1 MRMDRYNDNE
11 EVNESL
17 KTRTNKNQELY
28 TDVYM
33 NNVCVDIN
41 NLKHFMQEDN
51 DLKENEN
58 LKLIKENKLV
68 DIKYEDKIYNINTL
82 IEEALASK
90 KDDNLKRSIDTKVD
104 DMEINNLIE
113 SINENKKENEKEV
126 NDGLL
131 VDLMPSDNNTAVIP
145 PLETP
150 ILEDNYQEN
159 KINKDEK
166 DEEQEE
172 EQELV
177 NYDENSINELDKDLD
192 SVDDGKNYHIIEE
205 SNELVEDKKELLEE
219 EKDDEI
225 DEEELIFDEKPNRKI
240 VLIVLIIL
248 FLIALVIGFLMYK
261 KIIKI

>member
-1 MRMDRYNDNE
+1 MRMDRYNDSE
-11 EVNESL
+11 EVSESL

-68 DIKYEDKIYNINTL
+68 DVKYEDKIYNINTL

-104 DMEINNLIE
+104 DLEINNLIE
-113 SINENKKENEKEV
+113 SINENKKENEKDV

-131 VDLMPSDNNTAVIP
+131 VDLMPSDNNTVVIP

-150 ILEDNYQEN
+150 ILEDSYQEN

-166 DEEQEE
+166 EEKELDTQDEK
-172 EQELV
+172 
-177 NYDENSINELDKDLD
+177 SINELDKDLN
-192 SVDDGKNYHIIEE
+192 SVDDDKNSHILEE
-205 SNELVEDKKELLEE
+205 NKLVEVDEDKKELLAE
-219 EKDDEI
+219 EKNDEI
-225 DEEELIFDEKPNRKI
+225 DEEEILFDEKPSRKV
-240 VLIVLIIL
+240 VLIVLVIF

-261 KIIKI
+261 KIIKF

>member
-1 MRMDRYNDNE
+1 MRMDRYDYNE
-11 EVNESL
+11 EVNENL

-68 DIKYEDKIYNINTL
+68 DVKYEDKIYNINTL

-104 DMEINNLIE
+104 DLEINNLIE
-113 SINENKKENEKEV
+113 SINENKKENEKDV

-131 VDLMPSDNNTAVIP
+131 VDLMPSDNNTVVIP

-150 ILEDNYQEN
+150 ILEDSYQEN

-166 DEEQEE
+166 EEKELDTQDEK
-172 EQELV
+172 
-177 NYDENSINELDKDLD
+177 SINELDKDLN
-192 SVDDGKNYHIIEE
+192 SVDDDKNSHILEE
-205 SNELVEDKKELLEE
+205 NKLAKVDEDKKELLAE
-219 EKDDEI
+219 EKDDEV

-248 FLIALVIGFLMYK
+248 FLIALVIGFLIYK

>member
-1 MRMDRYNDNE
+1 MRMDRYNDSE

-68 DIKYEDKIYNINTL
+68 DVKYEDKIYNINTL
-82 IEEALASK
+82 IEEALASR

-104 DMEINNLIE
+104 DLEINNLIE

-145 PLETP
+145 PIETP
-150 ILEDNYQEN
+150 ILEDSYQEN

-166 DEEQEE
+166 EE
-172 EQELV
+172 EKELV
-177 NYDENSINELDKDLD
+177 NDDEKQELDKNLN
-192 SVDDGKNYHIIEE
+192 SVDDDKNSHILEE
-205 SNELVEDKKELLEE
+205 NKLVEVDEDKKELLAE
-219 EKDDEI
+219 EKNDEI
-225 DEEELIFDEKPNRKI
+225 DEEEILFDEKPNRKI

-248 FLIALVIGFLMYK
+248 FLAALVIGFLIYK

>member
-1 MRMDRYNDNE
+1 MRMDRYNDSE

-68 DIKYEDKIYNINTL
+68 DVKYEDKIYNINTL

-104 DMEINNLIE
+104 DLEINNLIE

-131 VDLMPSDNNTAVIP
+131 VDLMPSDNNTAIIP
-145 PLETP
+145 PIETP
-150 ILEDNYQEN
+150 ILEDSYQEN

-166 DEEQEE
+166 EE
-172 EQELV
+172 EKELV
-177 NYDENSINELDKDLD
+177 NDDEKQELDKNLN
-192 SVDDGKNYHIIEE
+192 SVDDDKNSYILEE
-205 SNELVEDKKELLEE
+205 DKLNTVDGDKKELLEE

-225 DEEELIFDEKPNRKI
+225 DEEEILFDEKPNRKI
-240 VLIVLIIL
+240 VLIVLILL

-261 KIIKI
+261 KIIKF

>member
-68 DIKYEDKIYNINTL
+68 DVKYEDKIYNINTL
-82 IEEALASK
+82 IEEAIASK

-104 DMEINNLIE
+104 DLEINNLIE

-145 PLETP
+145 PIETP
-150 ILEDNYQEN
+150 ILEDSYQEN

-166 DEEQEE
+166 EE
-172 EQELV
+172 EKELV
-177 NYDENSINELDKDLD
+177 NDDEKQELDKNLN
-192 SVDDGKNYHIIEE
+192 SVDDDKNSHILEE
-205 SNELVEDKKELLEE
+205 NKLVEVDEDKKELLAE
-219 EKDDEI
+219 EKNDEI
-225 DEEELIFDEKPNRKI
+225 DEEEILFDEKPNRKI

-248 FLIALVIGFLMYK
+248 FLIALVIGFLIYK

>member
-1 MRMDRYNDNE
+1 MRMDRYNDSE

-68 DIKYEDKIYNINTL
+68 DVKYEDKIYNINTL
-82 IEEALASK
+82 IEEAIASK

-104 DMEINNLIE
+104 DLEINNLIE

-145 PLETP
+145 PIETP
-150 ILEDNYQEN
+150 ILEDSYQEN

-166 DEEQEE
+166 EE
-172 EQELV
+172 EKELV
-177 NYDENSINELDKDLD
+177 NDDEKQELDKNLN
-192 SVDDGKNYHIIEE
+192 SVDDDKNSHILEE
-205 SNELVEDKKELLEE
+205 NKLVEVDEDKKELLAE
-219 EKDDEI
+219 EKNDEI

-248 FLIALVIGFLMYK
+248 FLIALVIGFLIYK

>member
-1 MRMDRYNDNE
+1 MRMDRYNDSE

-68 DIKYEDKIYNINTL
+68 DVKYEDKIYNINTL

-104 DMEINNLIE
+104 DLEINNLIE

-145 PLETP
+145 PLDMP
-150 ILEDNYQEN
+150 ILEDSYQEN

-166 DEEQEE
+166 EE
-172 EQELV
+172 EKELV
-177 NYDENSINELDKDLD
+177 NDDEKQELDKNLN
-192 SVDDGKNYHIIEE
+192 SVDDDKNSHILEE
-205 SNELVEDKKELLEE
+205 NKLVEVDEDKKELLAE
-219 EKDDEI
+219 EKNDEI
-225 DEEELIFDEKPNRKI
+225 DEEEILFDEKPNRKI

-248 FLIALVIGFLMYK
+248 FLIALVIGFLIYK

>member
-1 MRMDRYNDNE
+1 MRMDRYNDSE
-11 EVNESL
+11 EVNENL

-68 DIKYEDKIYNINTL
+68 DVKYEDKIYNINTL

-104 DMEINNLIE
+104 DLEINNLIE

-145 PLETP
+145 PLDMP
-150 ILEDNYQEN
+150 ILEDSYQEN

-166 DEEQEE
+166 EE
-172 EQELV
+172 EKELD
-177 NYDENSINELDKDLD
+177 NQDEKSINELDKNLN
-192 SVDDGKNYHIIEE
+192 SVDDDKNSHIIEE
-205 SNELVEDKKELLEE
+205 SNEVVEDKKELLEE
-219 EKDDEI
+219 KKDDEI

-248 FLIALVIGFLMYK
+248 FLIALVIGFLIYK

>member
-1 MRMDRYNDNE
+1 MRMDRYNDSE

-68 DIKYEDKIYNINTL
+68 DVKYEDKIYNINTL

-113 SINENKKENEKEV
+113 SINENKKENEKDV

-145 PLETP
+145 PLDMP
-150 ILEDNYQEN
+150 ILEDSYQEN
-159 KINKDEK
+159 KINKGEKEEEKEEEKLVNDDEK
-166 DEEQEE
+166 Q
-172 EQELV
+172 
-177 NYDENSINELDKDLD
+177 ELDKNLN
-192 SVDDGKNYHIIEE
+192 SVDDDKNSHILEE
-205 SNELVEDKKELLEE
+205 NKLVEVDEDKKELIKEI
-219 EKDDEI
+219 KDDEI
-225 DEEELIFDEKPNRKI
+225 DEEEILFDEKPNRKI

-248 FLIALVIGFLMYK
+248 FLIALVIGFLIYK

>member
-1 MRMDRYNDNE
+1 MRMDRYNDSE
-11 EVNESL
+11 EVNENL

-68 DIKYEDKIYNINTL
+68 DVKYEDKIYNINTL
-82 IEEALASK
+82 IEEAIASK

-104 DMEINNLIE
+104 DLEINNLIE

-145 PLETP
+145 PIETP
-150 ILEDNYQEN
+150 ILEDSYQEN

-166 DEEQEE
+166 EE
-172 EQELV
+172 EKELV
-177 NYDENSINELDKDLD
+177 NDDEKQELDKNLN
-192 SVDDGKNYHIIEE
+192 SVDDDKNSHILEE
-205 SNELVEDKKELLEE
+205 NKLVEVDEDKKELLAE
-219 EKDDEI
+219 EKNDEI
-225 DEEELIFDEKPNRKI
+225 DEEEILFDEKPNRKI

-248 FLIALVIGFLMYK
+248 FLIALVIGFLIYK

>member
-68 DIKYEDKIYNINTL
+68 DVKYEDKIYNINTL

-104 DMEINNLIE
+104 DLEINNLIE

-145 PLETP
+145 PLDMP
-150 ILEDNYQEN
+150 ILEDSYQEN

-166 DEEQEE
+166 EE
-172 EQELV
+172 EKELV
-177 NYDENSINELDKDLD
+177 NDDEKQELDKNLN
-192 SVDDGKNYHIIEE
+192 SVDDDKNSHILEE
-205 SNELVEDKKELLEE
+205 NKLVEVDEDKKELLAE
-219 EKDDEI
+219 EKNDEI

-248 FLIALVIGFLMYK
+248 FLIALVIGFLIYK

>member
-1 MRMDRYNDNE
+1 MRMDRYNDSE

-68 DIKYEDKIYNINTL
+68 DVKYEDKIYNINTL
-82 IEEALASK
+82 IEEAVASK

-145 PLETP
+145 PLDMP
-150 ILEDNYQEN
+150 ILEDSYQEN

-166 DEEQEE
+166 ELDNQDEK
-172 EQELV
+172 
-177 NYDENSINELDKDLD
+177 SINELDKDLN
-192 SVDDGKNYHIIEE
+192 SVDDDKNSHILEE
-205 SNELVEDKKELLEE
+205 NKLVEVDEDKKELLAE
-219 EKDDEI
+219 EKNDEI
-225 DEEELIFDEKPNRKI
+225 DEEEILFDEKPNRKI

-248 FLIALVIGFLMYK
+248 FLIALVIGFLIYK

>member
-1 MRMDRYNDNE
+1 MRMDRYNDSE
-11 EVNESL
+11 EVNENL

-51 DLKENEN
+51 DLKDNEN

-68 DIKYEDKIYNINTL
+68 DVKYEDKIYNINTL

-104 DMEINNLIE
+104 DLEINNLIE

-145 PLETP
+145 PLDMP
-150 ILEDNYQEN
+150 ILEDSYQEN

-166 DEEQEE
+166 EE
-172 EQELV
+172 EKELD
-177 NYDENSINELDKDLD
+177 NHDEKSINELDKDLN
-192 SVDDGKNYHIIEE
+192 SVDDDKNSYILEE
-205 SNELVEDKKELLEE
+205 DKLNTVDGDKKELLEE
-219 EKDDEI
+219 EKDDEV

-248 FLIALVIGFLMYK
+248 FLIALVIGFLIYK

>member
-1 MRMDRYNDNE
+1 MRMDRYNDSE

-68 DIKYEDKIYNINTL
+68 DVKYEDKIYNINTL

-113 SINENKKENEKEV
+113 SINENKKENEKDV

-150 ILEDNYQEN
+150 ILEDSYQEN
-159 KINKDEK
+159 KINKGEKEEEKELDNQDEK
-166 DEEQEE
+166 
-172 EQELV
+172 
-177 NYDENSINELDKDLD
+177 SINELDKDLN
-192 SVDDGKNYHIIEE
+192 SVDDDKNYHILEE
-205 SNELVEDKKELLEE
+205 NKLNTVDEDKKELIKEI
-219 EKDDEI
+219 KDDEI
-225 DEEELIFDEKPNRKI
+225 DEEEILFDEKPNRKI

-248 FLIALVIGFLMYK
+248 FLIALVIGFLIYK

>member
-51 DLKENEN
+51 DLKDNEN

-68 DIKYEDKIYNINTL
+68 DVKYEDKIYNINTL
-82 IEEALASK
+82 IEEALASR

-104 DMEINNLIE
+104 DLEINNLIE

-145 PLETP
+145 PIETP
-150 ILEDNYQEN
+150 ILEDSYQEN

-166 DEEQEE
+166 EE
-172 EQELV
+172 EKELV
-177 NYDENSINELDKDLD
+177 NDDEKQELDKNLN
-192 SVDDGKNYHIIEE
+192 SVDDDKNSHILEE
-205 SNELVEDKKELLEE
+205 NKLVEVDEDKKELLAE
-219 EKDDEI
+219 EKNDEI
-225 DEEELIFDEKPNRKI
+225 DEEEILFDEKPNRKI

-248 FLIALVIGFLMYK
+248 FLIALVIGFLIYK

>member
-1 MRMDRYNDNE
+1 MRMDRYNDSE
-11 EVNESL
+11 EVNENL

-68 DIKYEDKIYNINTL
+68 DVKYEDKIYNINTL
-82 IEEALASK
+82 IEEAIASK

-145 PLETP
+145 PIETP
-150 ILEDNYQEN
+150 ILEDSYQEN

-166 DEEQEE
+166 EE
-172 EQELV
+172 EKELV
-177 NYDENSINELDKDLD
+177 NDDEKQELDKNLN
-192 SVDDGKNYHIIEE
+192 SVDDDKNSHILEE
-205 SNELVEDKKELLEE
+205 NKLVEVDEDKKELLAE
-219 EKDDEI
+219 EKNDEI
-225 DEEELIFDEKPNRKI
+225 DEEEILFDEKPNRKI

-248 FLIALVIGFLMYK
+248 FLIALVIGFLIYK

>member
-1 MRMDRYNDNE
+1 MRMDRYNDSE

-68 DIKYEDKIYNINTL
+68 DVKYEDKIYNINTL

-104 DMEINNLIE
+104 DLEINNLIE
-113 SINENKKENEKEV
+113 SINENKKENEKKV

-131 VDLMPSDNNTAVIP
+131 VDLMPNDSDTAVIP
-145 PLETP
+145 PLDMP
-150 ILEDNYQEN
+150 ILEDSYQEN
-159 KINKDEK
+159 KINKGEKEEEKEEEKLVNDDEK
-166 DEEQEE
+166 Q
-172 EQELV
+172 
-177 NYDENSINELDKDLD
+177 ELDKNLN
-192 SVDDGKNYHIIEE
+192 SVDDDKNSHILEE
-205 SNELVEDKKELLEE
+205 NKLVEVDEDKKELLAE
-219 EKDDEI
+219 EKNDEI
-225 DEEELIFDEKPNRKI
+225 DEEEILFDEKPNRKI

-248 FLIALVIGFLMYK
+248 FLIALVIGFLIYK

>member
-1 MRMDRYNDNE
+1 MRIDRYNDNE

-68 DIKYEDKIYNINTL
+68 DVKYEDKIYNINTL

-104 DMEINNLIE
+104 DLEINNLIE

-145 PLETP
+145 PLDMP
-150 ILEDNYQEN
+150 ILEDSYQEN

-166 DEEQEE
+166 EE
-172 EQELV
+172 EKELV
-177 NYDENSINELDKDLD
+177 NDDEKQELDKNLN
-192 SVDDGKNYHIIEE
+192 SVDDDKNSHILEE
-205 SNELVEDKKELLEE
+205 NKLVEVDEDKKELLAE
-219 EKDDEI
+219 EKNDEI

-248 FLIALVIGFLMYK
+248 FLIALVIGFLIYK

>member
-1 MRMDRYNDNE
+1 MRMDRYNDSE

-68 DIKYEDKIYNINTL
+68 DVKYEDKIYNINTL
-82 IEEALASK
+82 IEEAIASK

-104 DMEINNLIE
+104 DLEINNLIE

-145 PLETP
+145 PIETP
-150 ILEDNYQEN
+150 ILEDSYQEN

-166 DEEQEE
+166 EE
-172 EQELV
+172 EKELV
-177 NYDENSINELDKDLD
+177 NDDEKQELDKNLN
-192 SVDDGKNYHIIEE
+192 SVDDDKNSYILEE
-205 SNELVEDKKELLEE
+205 DKLNTVDGDKKELIKEI
-219 EKDDEI
+219 KDDEI
-225 DEEELIFDEKPNRKI
+225 DEEEILFDEKPNRKI

-248 FLIALVIGFLMYK
+248 FLIALVIGFLIYK

>member
-68 DIKYEDKIYNINTL
+68 DVKYEDKIYNINTL
-82 IEEALASK
+82 IEEAIASK

-104 DMEINNLIE
+104 DLEINNLIE

-145 PLETP
+145 PLDMP
-150 ILEDNYQEN
+150 ILEDSYQEN

-166 DEEQEE
+166 EE
-172 EQELV
+172 EKELD
-177 NYDENSINELDKDLD
+177 NQDEKSINELDKDLN
-192 SVDDGKNYHIIEE
+192 SVDDDKNSYILEE
-205 SNELVEDKKELLEE
+205 DKLNTVDGDKKELLEE
-219 EKDDEI
+219 IKDDEI
-225 DEEELIFDEKPNRKI
+225 DEEEILFDEKPNRKI

-248 FLIALVIGFLMYK
+248 FLIALVIGFLIYK

>member
-1 MRMDRYNDNE
+1 MRMDRYNDSE

-68 DIKYEDKIYNINTL
+68 DVKYEDKIYNINTL

-104 DMEINNLIE
+104 DLEINNLIE
-113 SINENKKENEKEV
+113 SINENKKENEKDV

-145 PLETP
+145 PLDMP
-150 ILEDNYQEN
+150 ILEDSYQEN

-166 DEEQEE
+166 EEKELDNQDEK
-172 EQELV
+172 
-177 NYDENSINELDKDLD
+177 SINELDKDLN
-192 SVDDGKNYHIIEE
+192 SVDDDKNSHILEE
-205 SNELVEDKKELLEE
+205 NKLVEVDEDKKELLAE
-219 EKDDEI
+219 EKNDEI
-225 DEEELIFDEKPNRKI
+225 DEEEILFDEKPNRKI

-248 FLIALVIGFLMYK
+248 FLIALVIGFLIYK

>member
-68 DIKYEDKIYNINTL
+68 DVKYEDKIYNINTL
-82 IEEALASK
+82 IEEAIASK

-104 DMEINNLIE
+104 DLEINNLIE

-145 PLETP
+145 PIETP
-150 ILEDNYQEN
+150 ILEDSYQEN
-159 KINKDEK
+159 KINKEK
-166 DEEQEE
+166 ET
-172 EQELV
+172 LKI
-177 NYDENSINELDKDLD
+177 NYDRLQTIIDDLDKKL
-192 SVDDGKNYHIIEE
+192 S
-205 SNELVEDKKELLEE
+205 
-219 EKDDEI
+219 EI
-225 DEEELIFDEKPNRKI
+225 DN
-240 VLIVLIIL
+240 
-248 FLIALVIGFLMYK
+248 
-261 KIIKI
+261 

>member
-1 MRMDRYNDNE
+1 MRMDRYNDSE
-11 EVNESL
+11 EVNENL

-68 DIKYEDKIYNINTL
+68 DVKYEDKIYNINTL

-104 DMEINNLIE
+104 DLEINNLIE

-145 PLETP
+145 PLDMP
-150 ILEDNYQEN
+150 ILEDSYQEN

-166 DEEQEE
+166 EE
-172 EQELV
+172 EKELV
-177 NYDENSINELDKDLD
+177 NDDEKQELDKDLD
-192 SVDDGKNYHIIEE
+192 SVDDDKNSYILEE
-205 SNELVEDKKELLEE
+205 DKLNTVDGDKKELLEE
-219 EKDDEI
+219 EKDDEV

-248 FLIALVIGFLMYK
+248 FLIALVIGFLIYK

>member
-68 DIKYEDKIYNINTL
+68 DVKYEDKIYNINTL

-104 DMEINNLIE
+104 DLEINNLIE

-145 PLETP
+145 PLDMP
-150 ILEDNYQEN
+150 ILEDSYQEN

-166 DEEQEE
+166 EE
-172 EQELV
+172 EKELD
-177 NYDENSINELDKDLD
+177 NHDEKSINELDKDLN
-192 SVDDGKNYHIIEE
+192 SVDDDKNSYILEE
-205 SNELVEDKKELLEE
+205 DKLNTVDGDKKELLEE
-219 EKDDEI
+219 IKDDEI

-261 KIIKI
+261 KIIKF

>member
-1 MRMDRYNDNE
+1 MRMDRYNDSE

-68 DIKYEDKIYNINTL
+68 DVKYEDKIYNINTL

-113 SINENKKENEKEV
+113 SINENKKENEKDV

-145 PLETP
+145 PLDMP
-150 ILEDNYQEN
+150 ILEDSYQEN
-159 KINKDEK
+159 KINKGEKEEEKEEEKLVNDDEK
-166 DEEQEE
+166 Q
-172 EQELV
+172 
-177 NYDENSINELDKDLD
+177 ELDKNLN
-192 SVDDGKNYHIIEE
+192 SVDDDKNSHILEE
-205 SNELVEDKKELLEE
+205 NKLVEVDEDKKELLAE
-219 EKDDEI
+219 EKNDEI
-225 DEEELIFDEKPNRKI
+225 DEEEILFDEKPNRKI

-248 FLIALVIGFLMYK
+248 FLIALVIGFLIYK

>member
-1 MRMDRYNDNE
+1 MRMDRYNDSE
-11 EVNESL
+11 EVNENL

-68 DIKYEDKIYNINTL
+68 DVKYEDKIYNINTL

-104 DMEINNLIE
+104 DLEINNLIE
-113 SINENKKENEKEV
+113 SINENKKENEKDV

-145 PLETP
+145 PLDMP
-150 ILEDNYQEN
+150 ILEDSYQEN

-166 DEEQEE
+166 EE
-172 EQELV
+172 EKELD
-177 NYDENSINELDKDLD
+177 NHDEKSINELDKDLN
-192 SVDDGKNYHIIEE
+192 SVDDDKNSYILEE
-205 SNELVEDKKELLEE
+205 DKLNTVDEDKKELLEE

-248 FLIALVIGFLMYK
+248 FLIALVIGFLIYK